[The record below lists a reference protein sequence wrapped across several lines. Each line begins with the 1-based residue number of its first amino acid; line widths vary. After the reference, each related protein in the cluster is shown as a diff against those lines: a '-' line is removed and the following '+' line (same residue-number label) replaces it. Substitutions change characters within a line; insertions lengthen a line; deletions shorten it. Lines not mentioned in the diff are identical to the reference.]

1 MLGELAERLNGR
13 LAEEGQ
19 PRQVGKATKDPS
31 GHLTLGQVSILAVME
46 APSGF
51 GDEEGEELQRSLP
64 TVEGGHSYRVK

>member
-13 LAEEGQ
+13 LGEEGQ
-19 PRQVGKATKDPS
+19 PHQVGNHTSDS
-31 GHLTLGQVSILAVME
+31 LTCCQVSILAVME

-64 TVEGGHSYRVK
+64 TVEGGHSYRIK